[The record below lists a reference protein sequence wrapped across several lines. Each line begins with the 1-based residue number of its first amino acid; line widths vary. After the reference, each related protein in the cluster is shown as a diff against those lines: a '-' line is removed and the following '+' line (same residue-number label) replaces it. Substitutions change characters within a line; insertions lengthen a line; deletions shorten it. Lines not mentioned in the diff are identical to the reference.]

1 MGITYI
7 YPSNLSKKP
16 PCPGIVFAL
25 SFVSIDL
32 LKNDAVIS
40 PNWANTA
47 TNNVIKKSQNSGIII
62 SGKYLSIIINNKN
75 GDCGQTFTFSQK
87 PIIFA
92 LQNLKVGKIN
102 EISGD

>member
-47 TNNVIKKSQNSGIII
+47 TNNVIKKA
-62 SGKYLSIIINNKN
+62 KM
-75 GDCGQTFTFSQK
+75 
-87 PIIFA
+87 
-92 LQNLKVGKIN
+92 
-102 EISGD
+102 